1 MQLVAVLYVS
11 SWGLIVRSE
20 RGVSA
25 AAAENLRQG
34 QCLTCGH
41 FATDVTHLTELRD
54 QHTRTTELITL
65 RRDQYR
71 APAER
76 PAAHNPGEP
85 P

>member
-1 MQLVAVLYVS
+1 V
-11 SWGLIVRSE
+11 
-20 RGVSA
+20 
-25 AAAENLRQG
+25 
-34 QCLTCGH
+34 CLLPPLKTCDKGNACLSCGH